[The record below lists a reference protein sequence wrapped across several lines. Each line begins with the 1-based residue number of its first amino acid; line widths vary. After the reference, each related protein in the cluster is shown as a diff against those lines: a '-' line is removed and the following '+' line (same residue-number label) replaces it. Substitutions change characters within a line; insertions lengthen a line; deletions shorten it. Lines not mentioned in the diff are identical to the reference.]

1 MPYKDY
7 AKGFIELVWAY
18 YTEYK
23 KGNINRID
31 GIIEFMTIIS
41 WAAIRPIEDTP
52 LENGGFSYYRD
63 ERYWAKARYYYSMWD
78 GSLNNENIYKKA
90 YIFINKN
97 DIKTVNIYCLAM
109 KIYEI
114 IARDPTYDPDD
125 EDIFNKLNTNQ
136 EILDL
141 LCKFPN
147 LYKKII
153 CDEIVRSE
161 NYLEETHEESL
172 IQIPKVPFNKVF
184 PSLCTSPIYAGEKG
198 KFVSRAYVLY
208 QIPCTYLE
216 VPIERAPK
224 YLITALYWYVNDRNK
239 QNSFYELFMHYLKRA
254 GYLKN
259 GKKKDGKK
267 TYSEFYTD
275 SITKSNF
282 DNIMQFQNASHE
294 KVLIGQI
301 VLKLKLKMNE
311 AERLFWADGK
321 VLVSQYGDED
331 YFIDTLI
338 KYAIER

>member
-1 MPYKDY
+1 M
-7 AKGFIELVWAY
+7 VWAY

-147 LYKKII
+147 LYKK
-153 CDEIVRSE
+153 
-161 NYLEETHEESL
+161 NNL
-172 IQIPKVPFNKVF
+172 
-184 PSLCTSPIYAGEKG
+184 
-198 KFVSRAYVLY
+198 
-208 QIPCTYLE
+208 
-216 VPIERAPK
+216 
-224 YLITALYWYVNDRNK
+224 
-239 QNSFYELFMHYLKRA
+239 
-254 GYLKN
+254 
-259 GKKKDGKK
+259 
-267 TYSEFYTD
+267 
-275 SITKSNF
+275 
-282 DNIMQFQNASHE
+282 
-294 KVLIGQI
+294 
-301 VLKLKLKMNE
+301 
-311 AERLFWADGK
+311 
-321 VLVSQYGDED
+321 
-331 YFIDTLI
+331 
-338 KYAIER
+338 